1 MNRHF
6 LSYAALLSA
15 VALAISCGK
24 ADLGQNSSTDD
35 SDLATDIENVLVPI
49 ELTKAESQVAG
60 SASAFAFDAYRALNK
75 NEQMLFSPL
84 SLSLVLSMASCG
96 ADGNTAQEMN
106 RVLGFDGY
114 SAEDIASY
122 YGKMVSSLSTID
134 RKTTF
139 ESANSVW
146 IDRNFAVRK
155 PFLDTVGEH
164 FAAEARNVPLTDPS
178 TLDAI
183 NQWCSDNTHGR
194 IEKIFDRI
202 DPECVMILANALYF
216 DGQWTYAFNDDTKEA
231 DFTTA
236 TGGKVKADMM
246 SMSRE
251 LSYSSVDGWSKVDIP
266 YGNMAFMMSVILPPD
281 DIPFS
286 KAAEEFT
293 FDRWNSLLTGHD
305 CKVNLQLPEF
315 KFGYEV
321 SGLKNAQMD
330 LGMKDAFAESADFS
344 GIAEI
349 ASGAG
354 FFIGDVVQKT
364 FIDVNTKGTV
374 AAAVTG
380 GGFTTAVIKNADF
393 VADRPFF
400 FLIRETTSNS
410 ILFIGQKVD

>member
-1 MNRHF
+1 MNRHS

-24 ADLGQNSSTDD
+24 ADLGQNGSTGD
-35 SDLATDIENVLVPI
+35 SDPATDIENALVPI
-49 ELTKAESQVAG
+49 DLTKAESQVAA

-75 NEQMLFSPL
+75 DGQMLFSPL

-122 YGKMVSSLSTID
+122 YGKMVSSLST
-134 RKTTF
+134 
-139 ESANSVW
+139 

-202 DPECVMILANALYF
+202 DPECVMILANALCF

-236 TGGKVKADMM
+236 TGGKVKVDMM

-293 FDRWNSLLTGHD
+293 FDRWNSLLIGHD

-321 SGLKNAQMD
+321 SGLKDALMD

-400 FLIRETTSNS
+400 FLISETTSNS